1 MKPLR
6 PLLVLPALLLL
17 LAGPQVARAA
27 EPTRGVVVIETSLGY
42 QQTAAAGTG
51 VVLTQSGKV
60 LTNNH
65 VIRGATS
72 IRVLVPTNGRR
83 YTARVLGYSVNGDI
97 ALLQLQQA
105 SGLPTATLGTSAGL
119 RRGRAV
125 IAVGNAGGTRRLVTT
140 RGSITAL
147 RQSITVHD
155 DQGEA
160 HTLTGL
166 VQVDAELQPGDS
178 GGPLLDQTGRVI
190 GIDTAASV
198 GFAFSSSNSEGY
210 AIPIDRALAIAHQID
225 SGHGTPEIH
234 VGPTAFLGV
243 AVHPFG
249 YYRNGYRPGALVDN
263 VVAGGPADRAGI
275 RPGHLIV
282 AIDGKQVST
291 PTSIA
296 RLIVQKR
303 PGDTIRVTW
312 IADPSGRQTS
322 ATVRLATGPPQ

>member
-6 PLLVLPALLLL
+6 RLLVLPALLLL

-27 EPTRGVVVIETSLGY
+27 EPTRGVVVIETALGY
-42 QQTAAAGTG
+42 QQTSAAGTG
-51 VVLTQSGKV
+51 VVLTSGGKV

-72 IRVLVPTNGRR
+72 IRVLVPATGRR
-83 YTARVLGYSVNGDI
+83 YAARVLGYSVNGDI
-97 ALLQLQQA
+97 ALLQVQQA
-105 SGLPTATLGTSAGL
+105 SGLSTATLGTSAGL
-119 RRGRAV
+119 QRGRAV

-160 HTLTGL
+160 HRLTGL

-210 AIPIDRALAIAHQID
+210 AIPIDRALAITRQID

-282 AIDGKQVST
+282 AIDGKHVST

-296 RLIVQKR
+296 RLIVQKK

-312 IADPSGRQTS
+312 IADSSGRRAS
-322 ATVRLATGPPQ
+322 ATVRLVTGPPQ